1 MKKELSVQKNVSP
14 NIYRSKKNFVPK
26 NLWSKKSWDQDF
38 GSNKILIRKN
48 VGRKKLHMVQK
59 NVGPQNI
66 EPKVDK
72 NRVSSGLDTLDMD
85 KCCLENF
92 TVTITIC

>member
-1 MKKELSVQKNVSP
+1 MLVQTYLGPKKALFQKIFIP
-14 NIYRSKKNFVPK
+14 KKVGT
-26 NLWSKKSWDQDF
+26 KKFW
-38 GSNKILIRKN
+38 SNKILI
-48 VGRKKLHMVQK
+48 KKRSWSEKAMVQK

-92 TVTITIC
+92 TVTVTIC

>member
-1 MKKELSVQKNVSP
+1 MLVQTYIGPKKALVQKIFGPKEVGT
-14 NIYRSKKNFVPK
+14 KK
-26 NLWSKKSWDQDF
+26 F
-38 GSNKILIRKN
+38 GSNNSNPKKIWSEKA
-48 VGRKKLHMVQK
+48 MVQK

>member
-1 MKKELSVQKNVSP
+1 MVRGRTIK
-14 NIYRSKKNFVPK
+14 RS
-26 NLWSKKSWDQDF
+26 WSEKA
-38 GSNKILIRKN
+38 
-48 VGRKKLHMVQK
+48 MVQK

-85 KCCLENF
+85 KCCLENV

>member
-1 MKKELSVQKNVSP
+1 MSVQTYIGP
-14 NIYRSKKNFVPK
+14 KKTLFQKIFGPK
-26 NLWSKKSWDQDF
+26 KV
-38 GSNKILIRKN
+38 GTKILGSEKA
-48 VGRKKLHMVQK
+48 MFQK

-85 KCCLENF
+85 KRCLENF
-92 TVTITIC
+92 TLAVTIC

>member
-1 MKKELSVQKNVSP
+1 MLVQTYLGPKKPLFQKIFGP
-14 NIYRSKKNFVPK
+14 KKR
-26 NLWSKKSWDQDF
+26 WDQKVWIKQNSSLNKFLF
-38 GSNKILIRKN
+38 GKN
-48 VGRKKLHMVQK
+48 YGPK
-59 NVGPQNI
+59 NVGPKNI

-85 KCCLENF
+85 KCCLENV

>member
-1 MKKELSVQKNVSP
+1 MKKALFQKIFGP
-14 NIYRSKKNFVPK
+14 
-26 NLWSKKSWDQDF
+26 KKSWDQKF
-38 GSNKILIRKN
+38 WSNKILI
-48 VGRKKLHMVQK
+48 KKRSWLEKPKVQK
-59 NVGPQNI
+59 NVGPHNI
-66 EPKVDK
+66 EPKVDQ

>member
-1 MKKELSVQKNVSP
+1 MKKELSVQKKVSP

-26 NLWSKKSWDQDF
+26 NLWSKKKLGPRFWVKQN
-38 GSNKILIRKN
+38 SNP
-48 VGRKKLHMVQK
+48 KKCWSEKAMFQK

-72 NRVSSGLDTLDMD
+72 NWVSSSLDTLEM
-85 KCCLENF
+85 KF
-92 TVTITIC
+92 